1 MKYKFVCLNCKKSIK
16 PNPHISTCPQPRCEG
31 AFDIVYTSQ
40 NTNSLHETLNP
51 LLNISN
57 LTNLGQGN
65 TPIVRLNTLSN
76 DLGIKNIYAK
86 LEYMNPT
93 GSFKDR
99 GSAMMISALN
109 EFGINEIVEDSSGN
123 AGASLAAYAS
133 RVGIKAHIFVSE
145 NAPKSKL
152 LQIQSYGAIIHKIC
166 GSRNKVEREAL
177 SFVKK
182 NNLIYA
188 SHSRSPYFLEG
199 MKTFSYE
206 LINNFINLDKFPD
219 HIVFPVGNGSL
230 LIGVWKGLEELVALG
245 ELKKIPKLHCIQP
258 ELVMPVVNK
267 FNNNEYI
274 VSANE
279 TIASGASVEKPFRM
293 NQIIDA
299 IRCTDGGAIGVSEKD
314 ILNSYTHL
322 SQVEG
327 IFAEPTSAL
336 ALAGTKLLVDSG
348 VIAAADSVLIPITG
362 IGLKQ
367 IELD

>member
-1 MKYKFVCLNCKKSIK
+1 MDLVLDKNHVLKCIECNIRMDPDFTIYSCKVCNGPLDIEYSHPVIGSFNSY
-16 PNPHISTCPQPRCEG
+16 NRESLGSLGEG
-31 AFDIVYTSQ
+31 Q
-40 NTNSLHETLNP
+40 
-51 LLNISN
+51 
-57 LTNLGQGN
+57 
-65 TPIVRLNTLSN
+65 TPIVQLSKSASQFRVHS
-76 DLGIKNIYAK
+76 LYAK
-86 LEYMNPT
+86 LEYFNPT
-93 GSFKDR
+93 ASFKDR
-99 GSAMMISALN
+99 GSARLVQILKEN
-109 EFGINEIVEDSSGN
+109 GCVEFVEDSSGN

-177 SFVKK
+177 SFVEK

>member
-1 MKYKFVCLNCKKSIK
+1 
-16 PNPHISTCPQPRCEG
+16 
-31 AFDIVYTSQ
+31 
-40 NTNSLHETLNP
+40 
-51 LLNISN
+51 
-57 LTNLGQGN
+57 
-65 TPIVRLNTLSN
+65 
-76 DLGIKNIYAK
+76 
-86 LEYMNPT
+86 
-93 GSFKDR
+93 
-99 GSAMMISALN
+99 
-109 EFGINEIVEDSSGN
+109 
-123 AGASLAAYAS
+123 
-133 RVGIKAHIFVSE
+133 
-145 NAPKSKL
+145 
-152 LQIQSYGAIIHKIC
+152 
-166 GSRNKVEREAL
+166 
-177 SFVKK
+177 
-182 NNLIYA
+182 
-188 SHSRSPYFLEG
+188 

-230 LIGVWKGLEELVALG
+230 LIGVWKGLEELLALG
-245 ELKKIPKLHCIQP
+245 ELKKRPKLHCIQP

-267 FNNNEYI
+267 FNNTEYI

-293 NQIIDA
+293 NQILDA

>member
-1 MKYKFVCLNCKKSIK
+1 MVLDENYFLKCIECNIRMDPDFTIYSCKVCNGPLDIEYSHPVIGSFNSY
-16 PNPHISTCPQPRCEG
+16 NRESLGSLGEG
-31 AFDIVYTSQ
+31 Q
-40 NTNSLHETLNP
+40 
-51 LLNISN
+51 
-57 LTNLGQGN
+57 
-65 TPIVRLNTLSN
+65 TPIVQLSKSASQFRVHS
-76 DLGIKNIYAK
+76 LYAK
-86 LEYMNPT
+86 LEYFNPT
-93 GSFKDR
+93 ASFKDR
-99 GSAMMISALN
+99 GSARLVQILKEN
-109 EFGINEIVEDSSGN
+109 GCVEFVEDS
-123 AGASLAAYAS
+123 S

-145 NAPKSKL
+145 NASKSKL
-152 LQIQSYGAIIHKIC
+152 LQIQSYGAIIHKIS
-166 GSRNKVEREAL
+166 GSRSQVEREAL

-230 LIGVWKGLEELVALG
+230 LIGVWKGLEELLALG
-245 ELKKIPKLHCIQP
+245 ELKKRPKLHCIQP

-267 FNNNEYI
+267 FNNTEYI

-293 NQIIDA
+293 NQILDA

-314 ILNSYTHL
+314 ILDSYTHL
-322 SQVEG
+322 SQDEG

-348 VIAAADSVLIPITG
+348 VIKAADSVLIPITG

-367 IELD
+367 IEID